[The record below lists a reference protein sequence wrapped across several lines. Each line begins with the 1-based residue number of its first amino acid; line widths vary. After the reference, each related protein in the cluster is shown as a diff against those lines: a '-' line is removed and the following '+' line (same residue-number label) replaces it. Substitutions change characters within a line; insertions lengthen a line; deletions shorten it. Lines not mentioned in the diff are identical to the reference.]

1 MNRTKN
7 IFGVVACMATLAL
20 LGACSSTSGGANAGE
35 LGSEGSS
42 CSEKGA
48 SCSEGGSSCGEK
60 GEKKAAGNLG
70 VVSEKA
76 PKAGSCST
84 STSCADK
91 CEKKN
96 N

>member
-60 GEKKAAGNLG
+60 KAAGNLG

-76 PKAGSCST
+76 PKAGSCSS